1 MNKSALTLER
11 KKELIEKKKQK
22 KLIQKLIVGIILSII
37 ILLVSINII
46 PGLNDLSREVRF
58 IILFILALP
67 VQVWVGSQ
75 FYMGLVV
82 VFKYRTADMNT
93 LIAVG
98 TLSAFIYST
107 VTTFF
112 PILFTRAGL
121 EPHVFFDTAAIIIT
135 LILLGKFFEARAKGR
150 ASSAIKKLMRL
161 EAKTARVLVDGK
173 ELETDIDKVKVG
185 DIILVRPGEKIPVDG
200 IIIEGSSA
208 IDESMVTGESIPVD
222 KKKTDE
228 VIGATLNTSGSFK
241 FKATKVGKDTV
252 LSQIIR
258 LVEEAQGSK
267 APIQRLVDTVA
278 SYFVPTVIGIAIIT
292 FIVWIIFGP
301 KPSITLAL
309 VNFVSVLIIACPCAL
324 GLATPTAIIVGT
336 GKGAENGI
344 LIKDAASLE
353 LTHRLNTIVF
363 DKTGTLTKGEPVVT
377 DIIIKGKSSV
387 YSKEE
392 LLKLSASSELYSE
405 HPLGKAIVKRAQQLK
420 LKLIEPKNFKSIT
433 GRGISAEVDRKKI
446 LKGNLALMREN
457 NIVLDGLEE
466 KALVLSNEGKT
477 PIFISADSKSL
488 GIIALADTLKD
499 NTKKYLNDLK
509 NLGLEVVMLTGD
521 NKNTAN
527 AIAKKAGIEKVL
539 YEILPENKAEEIKR
553 IQSKGKIVAM
563 VGDGINDAPAL
574 VQADVGIAIG
584 TGTDIAIESSS
595 ITLTGGDIKGVLK
608 SIILSRNTIRVI
620 KQNLFWAFSYNSILI
635 PVAAGVLY
643 PSFGILISPMLAAAA
658 MAISSIS
665 VVSNSLRL
673 RRISLK

>member
-1 MNKSALTLER
+1 MNKSALTLEQ

-22 KLIQKLIVGIILSII
+22 KLVQKLIAGIILSII
-37 ILLVSINII
+37 ILLGSINII
-46 PGLNDLSREVRF
+46 PGLNDLSRQVRF

-75 FYMGLVV
+75 FYKGLVV

-107 VTTFF
+107 VVTFF

-121 EPHVFFDTAAIIIT
+121 EPHVYFDTAAMIIT
-135 LILLGKFFEARAKGR
+135 LILLGRFFEVRAKGR
-150 ASSAIKKLMRL
+150 ASSAIKKLMQL
-161 EAKTARVLVDGK
+161 EAKTARVIVGGK
-173 ELETDIDKVKVG
+173 EVETDIDEVRVG

-200 IIIEGSSA
+200 IITQGSSA

-324 GLATPTAIIVGT
+324 GLATPTAIMVGT

-377 DIIIKGKSSV
+377 DIIIKEKSSV

-405 HPLGKAIVKRAQQLK
+405 HPLGKAMVKKAQQLK

-433 GRGISAEVDRKKI
+433 GRGISAEVDGKKI

-457 NIVLDGLEE
+457 NIALDGLEE

-477 PIFISADSKSL
+477 PIFISADSKPL
-488 GIIALADTLKD
+488 GIIAVADALKD
-499 NTKKYLNDLK
+499 NIKKYLNDLK

-527 AIAKKAGIEKVL
+527 AIAKKAGIKKVL
-539 YEILPENKAEEIKR
+539 SEILPENKAEEIKR

-574 VQADVGIAIG
+574 MQADVGIAIG

-643 PSFGILISPMLAAAA
+643 PSFGILISPIFAAAA

-665 VVSNSLRL
+665 VISNSLRL
-673 RRISLK
+673 RRIPLK

>member
-1 MNKSALTLER
+1 MNKSALTLEQ

-37 ILLVSINII
+37 ILLGSINII
-46 PGLNDLSREVRF
+46 PGLNDLSRQVRF

-75 FYMGLVV
+75 FYKGLVV

-107 VTTFF
+107 VVTFF

-121 EPHVFFDTAAIIIT
+121 KPHVYFDTAAMIIT
-135 LILLGKFFEARAKGR
+135 LILLGRFFEVRAKGR
-150 ASSAIKKLMRL
+150 ASSAIKKLMQL
-161 EAKTARVLVDGK
+161 EAKTARVIVGGK
-173 ELETDIDKVKVG
+173 EVETDIDEVRVG

-200 IIIEGSSA
+200 IITQGSSA

-324 GLATPTAIIVGT
+324 GLATPTAIMVGT

-377 DIIIKGKSSV
+377 DIIIKEKSSI

-405 HPLGKAIVKRAQQLK
+405 HPLGKAMVKKAKQLK

-433 GRGISAEVDRKKI
+433 GRGISAEVDGKKI

-457 NIVLDGLEE
+457 NIALDGLEE

-477 PIFISADSKSL
+477 PIFISADSKPL
-488 GIIALADTLKD
+488 GIIAVADALKD

-527 AIAKKAGIEKVL
+527 AIAKKAGIKKVL
-539 YEILPENKAEEIKR
+539 SEILPENKAEEIKR

-643 PSFGILISPMLAAAA
+643 PSFRILISPIFAAAA

-665 VVSNSLRL
+665 VISNSLRL
-673 RRISLK
+673 RRIPLK

>member
-1 MNKSALTLER
+1 MNKSALTLEQ
-11 KKELIEKKKQK
+11 KKELIEEKKQK

-37 ILLVSINII
+37 ILLGSINII
-46 PGLNDLSREVRF
+46 PGLNDLSRQVRF

-75 FYMGLVV
+75 FYKGLVV

-107 VTTFF
+107 IATFF

-121 EPHVFFDTAAIIIT
+121 KPHVFFDTAAIIIT
-135 LILLGKFFEARAKGR
+135 LILLGRFFEARVKGR
-150 ASSAIKKLMRL
+150 TSSAIKKLMQL
-161 EAKTARVLVDGK
+161 EAKTARVIVGEK
-173 ELETDIDKVKVG
+173 EVETDMDKVRVG

-228 VIGATLNTSGSFK
+228 VTGATLNTSGSFK

-278 SYFVPTVIGIAIIT
+278 SYFVPAVIGIAIIT
-292 FIVWIIFGP
+292 FIVWIIFGT

-309 VNFVSVLIIACPCAL
+309 VNFISVLIIACPCAL
-324 GLATPTAIIVGT
+324 GLATPTAIMVGT

-377 DIIIKGKSSV
+377 DIIIKEKSSI

-405 HPLGKAIVKRAQQLK
+405 HPLGKAMVKKAQQLK
-420 LKLIEPKNFKSIT
+420 IKLIEPKNYKSIT
-433 GRGISAEVDRKKI
+433 GRGISAEVDGKKI

-466 KALVLSNEGKT
+466 KALVLSIKGKT
-477 PIFISADSKSL
+477 PIFISADSKPL

-499 NTKKYLNDLK
+499 NTKKYLNDLQ

-527 AIAKKAGIEKVL
+527 AIAKKAGIKKVL
-539 YEILPENKAEEIKR
+539 SEILPGNKAEEIKR

-574 VQADVGIAIG
+574 MQADVGIAIG

-643 PSFGILISPMLAAAA
+643 PSFRILISPIFAAAA

-665 VVSNSLRL
+665 VISNSLRL

>member
-1 MNKSALTLER
+1 MNKNALTLEQ
-11 KKELIEKKKQK
+11 KKELVEKRKQK
-22 KLIQKLIVGIILSII
+22 KLIQKLTVGIILSII
-37 ILLVSINII
+37 ILLGSINII
-46 PGLNDLSREVRF
+46 PGLNDLSRQIRF
-58 IILFILALP
+58 IILFTLALP
-67 VQVWVGSQ
+67 VQVWVGLQ
-75 FYMGLVV
+75 FYKGLVV

-93 LIAVG
+93 LISVG
-98 TLSAFIYST
+98 TLSAFIYSM
-107 VTTFF
+107 VATFF

-135 LILLGKFFEARAKGR
+135 LILLGRFFEVRAKGR
-150 ASSAIKKLMRL
+150 ASSAIKKLMQL
-161 EAKTARVLVDGK
+161 EAKTARIIVDGK
-173 ELETDIDKVKVG
+173 EVETDIDEVKVG

-200 IIIEGSSA
+200 IITQGSSA

-222 KKKTDE
+222 KKKTDM
-228 VIGATLNTSGSFK
+228 VTGATLNISGSFK
-241 FKATKVGKDTV
+241 FRATKVGRDTV

-278 SYFVPTVIGIAIIT
+278 SYFVPIVIGIAIIT
-292 FIVWIIFGP
+292 FIAWIIFGP
-301 KPSITLAL
+301 KPSITFAL

-324 GLATPTAIIVGT
+324 GLATPTAIMVGT

-344 LIKDAASLE
+344 LIKDATSLE

-377 DIIIKGKSSV
+377 DIILKEKSIV
-387 YSKEE
+387 CSKEE
-392 LLKLSASSELYSE
+392 LLRLSASSELYSE
-405 HPLGKAIVKRAQQLK
+405 HPLGKAIVKKAQQLK

-433 GRGISAEVDRKKI
+433 GKGISTEVDKKKI
-446 LKGNLALMREN
+446 LKGNLALMKEN
-457 NIVLDGLEE
+457 NIILDDLEE
-466 KALVLSNEGKT
+466 KALILSNEGKT
-477 PIFISADSKSL
+477 TIFISADSKPV

-499 NTKKYLNDLK
+499 NTKKYLNNLQ
-509 NLGLEVVMLTGD
+509 NLGLEVIMLTGD
-521 NKNTAN
+521 NKNTAKT
-527 AIAKKAGIEKVL
+527 IKKKAGIERVL
-539 YEILPENKAEEIKR
+539 SEILPQNKAEEIKR
-553 IQSKGKIVAM
+553 IQSEGKIVAM

-574 VQADVGIAIG
+574 VQADVGIAVG

-595 ITLTGGDIKGVLK
+595 ITLTRGDIEGVLK

-620 KQNLFWAFSYNSILI
+620 KQNLFWAFSYNIILI

-643 PSFGILISPMLAAAA
+643 PSFGILISPIFAAAA